1 MNNKYYTIS
10 YLVAALNK
18 AGLNVTQWWV
28 YEQEQKGNLKLPR
41 STTNFKKVAGIK
53 KIGAVRLVNQQQ
65 IKEIIKAFVPGGRGF
80 WHLDQLGE
88 K

>member
-10 YLVAALNK
+10 YLVVALNK

-53 KIGAVRLVNQQQ
+53 KIGAVRIINQEQ
-65 IKEIIKAFVPGGRGF
+65 IDKIVKAFLPGGPGYY
-80 WHLDQLGE
+80 DYTKQ
-88 K
+88 